1 MWRRLPPSDAP
12 SSQEGARATMKRLSG
27 VLIIAGVLILGLT
40 APAAAGSATDA
51 ALGLG
56 AFAVFNQIASGTGVF
71 GSELFGL
78 SLVTLKHSLTAGV
91 RSAWDNAP
99 WRAITASGR
108 SEEHTS
114 ELQSLRHLVC
124 RLL

>member
-1 MWRRLPPSDAP
+1 
-12 SSQEGARATMKRLSG
+12 MKRLSG

-99 WRAITASGR
+99 WRAITASSARGVEDQAGMVR
-108 SEEHTS
+108 AAA
-114 ELQSLRHLVC
+114 RAPPYA
-124 RLL
+124 